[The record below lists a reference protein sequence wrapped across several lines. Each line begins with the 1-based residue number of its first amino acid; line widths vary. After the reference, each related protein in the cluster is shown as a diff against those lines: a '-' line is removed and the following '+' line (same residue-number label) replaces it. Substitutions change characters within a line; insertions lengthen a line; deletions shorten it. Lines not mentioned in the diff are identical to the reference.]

1 MSKKQAEELKPTWR
15 ESIKRG
21 WNTFWEAV
29 KTIPNI
35 WTNTQHLIEAICLV
49 TVAGFTFWGSYQLD
63 FAIDNSAY
71 ALRFA
76 SVVIALRGATEFL
89 KQMNKRG
96 E

>member
-1 MSKKQAEELKPTWR
+1 MSKDKKPSEFKNRLNQTV
-15 ESIKRG
+15 EV
-21 WNTFWEAV
+21 V

-71 ALRFA
+71 VLRFA
-76 SVVIALRGATEFL
+76 AVVIALRGATEFL